1 MSFPCNIQFQNMKS
15 YWHKFLKE
23 NKWLLAILGLGIF
36 LRLFWLDKIPGEMW
50 ADIVD
55 GYEFTKRIIT
65 GEWPLYFVL
74 GNGPLFFYFA
84 AIMSLLFGLS
94 FLTLKLTSVAIGM
107 VLIIGSYSL
116 TKELFNKK
124 IALLTA
130 LFIAISKWSLIYSRW
145 GNMNILVP
153 AFVSFIFY
161 FLYKAYKTGKG
172 KYFIIVGVLTGIGL
186 YNYPAFLFVPF
197 TIGIIFVYFLIFKRT
212 FIVRHIKYISLS
224 LVLFLILS
232 IPFTRMINQFAFF
245 DSNSYFGS
253 KIFTQDKKLPAEFME
268 KIGNNIAASFKMFYI
283 KGDSS
288 FRANISEKPH
298 IDFVSSIFLL
308 IGFVYL
314 YKRFSFKGKF
324 LFLLLPLITLQLPM
338 ILVVNSPF
346 DVPSATRSI
355 GILPFVYILIA
366 YGFDSAMR
374 LIKTRSI
381 RLITILFLAAI
392 FILNLYQV
400 FIEYPKGLPNHNV
413 PFDRVIALE
422 IDKLSRSIS
431 VYVIG
436 CCWGEWGQPD
446 TRAIKYRLNYARKY
460 EYLPPNELQ
469 NVSCNSFTDNA
480 TGSSK
485 KAFVIDPKLT
495 LIQKI
500 VQNCFPGGT
509 IKKIEKNEYK
519 IAWFYVST

>member
-1 MSFPCNIQFQNMKS
+1 MKNCLN
-15 YWHKFLKE
+15 KFLKL
-23 NKWLLAILGLGIF
+23 KWFIAILGLGIF
-36 LRLFWLDKIPGEMW
+36 LRLLWIDKIPGEMW

-55 GYEFTKRIIT
+55 GYEFTKRILT

-94 FLTLKLTSVAIGM
+94 FLTLKLTSVTVGIA
-107 VLIIGSYSL
+107 LIIGSYFL
-116 TKELFNKK
+116 AKELFNGK

-130 LFIAISKWSLIYSRW
+130 LFVAISKWALIYSRW

-172 KYFIIVGVLTGIGL
+172 KYFIIVSVLTGIGL

-197 TIGIIFVYFLIFKRT
+197 TIGILFLYSFIFKRT
-212 FIVRHIKYISLS
+212 FIVQHLKHIGLS
-224 LVLFLILS
+224 LVIFLIIS

-253 KIFTQDKKLPAEFME
+253 KIFTQDKKLPAEFVG
-268 KIGNNIAASFKMFYI
+268 KIGNNIVASLEMFYI

-298 IDFVSSIFLL
+298 VDFVSGIFLF
-308 IGFVYL
+308 IGFVCL
-314 YKRFSFKGKF
+314 FKKFSFKGKF

-366 YGFDSAMR
+366 YGFDSVMR
-374 LIKTRSI
+374 LIKTKSI
-381 RLITILFLAAI
+381 KLIAILFLVAI
-392 FILNLYQV
+392 FILNFNQV
-400 FIEYPKGLPNHNV
+400 FIEYPRGLPNQNV
-413 PFDRVIALE
+413 PFDKIIALE
-422 IDKLSRSIS
+422 IDKLPRNIS

-446 TRAIKYRLNYARKY
+446 TRAIKYRLNHAR
-460 EYLPPNELQ
+460 N
-469 NVSCNSFTDNA
+469 
-480 TGSSK
+480 
-485 KAFVIDPKLT
+485 
-495 LIQKI
+495 
-500 VQNCFPGGT
+500 
-509 IKKIEKNEYK
+509 YK
-519 IAWFYVST
+519 M